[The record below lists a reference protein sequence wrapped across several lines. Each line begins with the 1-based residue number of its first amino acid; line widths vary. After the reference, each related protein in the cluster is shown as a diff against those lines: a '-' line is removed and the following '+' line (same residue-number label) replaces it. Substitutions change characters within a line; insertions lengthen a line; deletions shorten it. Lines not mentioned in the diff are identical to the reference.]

1 MNDGLSRYDPVK
13 NDYFFNWLLYDG
25 EGSVIGIRWDAP
37 DKTKEAYKKYANEH
51 SMPVKIIDS
60 GWLSEEPSS
69 AGEYLVLG
77 IAGMIILNLVSK
89 YLWWI

>member
-13 NDYFFNWLLYDG
+13 SDYFFNWLLYDG

-37 DKTKEAYKKYANEH
+37 DKAKEDYKKYAKEH
-51 SMPVKIIDS
+51 SMPVTIIDS
-60 GWLSEEPSS
+60 GWLSEEPSN
-69 AGEYLVLG
+69 AGAYLVMG
-77 IAGMIILNLVSK
+77 IAVMMILKGVSQ

>member
-1 MNDGLSRYDPVK
+1 
-13 NDYFFNWLLYDG
+13 
-25 EGSVIGIRWDAP
+25 
-37 DKTKEAYKKYANEH
+37 
-51 SMPVKIIDS
+51 MPVKIIDS

>member
-1 MNDGLSRYDPVK
+1 MSDGLSRYDRAK

-69 AGEYLVLG
+69 AGEYILMGLLC
-77 IAGMIILNLVSK
+77 AAIIRGVSQ

>member
-13 NDYFFNWLLYDG
+13 SDYFFNWLLYDG

-37 DKTKEAYKKYANEH
+37 DKAKEDYKKYAKEH
-51 SMPVKIIDS
+51 SMPVKIIDG
-60 GWLSEEPSS
+60 GWLSEEPSTGGAYLALGL
-69 AGEYLVLG
+69 AGV
-77 IAGMIILNLVSK
+77 MIFNGVNR

>member
-1 MNDGLSRYDPVK
+1 MTDDLPRYNQIK
-13 NDYFFNWLLYDG
+13 SDYFFNWLLYDG

-37 DKTKEAYKKYANEH
+37 DKAKEAYKKYANEH

>member
-1 MNDGLSRYDPVK
+1 MTDDLPRYNQIK
-13 NDYFFNWLLYDG
+13 SDYFFNWLLYDG

-37 DKTKEAYKKYANEH
+37 DKAKEAYKKYANEH

-60 GWLSEEPSS
+60 GWLSEEPCC

>member
-1 MNDGLSRYDPVK
+1 MNDGLARYNPVN

-37 DKTKEAYKKYANEH
+37 DKAKEDYKKYAKEH
-51 SMPVKIIDS
+51 SMPIKTIDS
-60 GWLSEEPSS
+60 GWLSEEPNST
-69 AGEYLVLG
+69 GEFILMGLVCV
-77 IAGMIILNLVSK
+77 AILRGVSQ

>member
-1 MNDGLSRYDPVK
+1 MNDGLSRYNKV
-13 NDYFFNWLLYDG
+13 NSDYFFNWLLYDG

-37 DKTKEAYKKYANEH
+37 DKAKEDYKKYAKEH

-60 GWLSEEPSS
+60 GWLSEEPSTGGAYLALGL
-69 AGEYLVLG
+69 AGV
-77 IAGMIILNLVSK
+77 MIFNGVNR